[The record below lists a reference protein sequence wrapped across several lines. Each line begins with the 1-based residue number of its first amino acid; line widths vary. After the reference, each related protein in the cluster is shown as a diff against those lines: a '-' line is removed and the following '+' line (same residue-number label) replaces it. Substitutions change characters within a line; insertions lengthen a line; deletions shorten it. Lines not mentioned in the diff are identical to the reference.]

1 MPLDPTRLKAL
12 RIETG
17 LSVYALQR
25 LAGVASPHLYRLESG
40 ERGEGVPVEMLERI
54 AVALGRALG
63 RPVSVSELLTPPPN
77 PDSAVQWAMPR
88 GRGRPRKEKN
98 DG

>member
-1 MPLDPTRLKAL
+1 MPLDPTRLRAL

-17 LSVYALQR
+17 LTARGLQTA
-25 LAGVASPHLYRLESG
+25 AGVPTPTVYRIEAG
-40 ERGEGVPVEMLERI
+40 Q
-54 AVALGRALG
+54 AVAVTVATVEALAAALSRHLG
-63 RPVSVSELLTPPPN
+63 RPVSVAELLTPPPD
-77 PDSAVQWAMPR
+77 PDPAVEWVMPR